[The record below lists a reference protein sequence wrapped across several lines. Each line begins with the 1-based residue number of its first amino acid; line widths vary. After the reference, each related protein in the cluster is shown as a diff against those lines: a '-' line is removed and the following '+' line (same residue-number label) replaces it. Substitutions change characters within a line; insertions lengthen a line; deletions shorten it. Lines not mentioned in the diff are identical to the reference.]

1 MCSFVDIT
9 IHIRA
14 VGEWTNRM
22 YNHFEMAQTE
32 GLKSMLHKWHN
43 DLQTNKVMLVDQK
56 GLPISEKSQD
66 NKTGEDLQ
74 AVVVDTKS
82 TEAIEFDFQTTKM
95 IIPIPEDCDEDGCN
109 NDSKNQNKS
118 MEQHALARYLRN
130 GNIVETVKTSSGE
143 TIELSEFNNNG
154 SYKKKMDLE
163 EQHSK
168 SNLKEMLNDITK
180 GIESKDIF
188 LRVPLKIRLDGP
200 YGAPSSNIFQHEHA
214 VLVATGIGVTPFASI
229 LQSIMYRYTEKKRNC
244 LNCGHIW
251 SEKIPSQR
259 IMNLKKVDFVWINRD
274 QTSFEWFV
282 ELLYNLKQQQL
293 AIPSENEDDKRF
305 LDIHMYITGQVEQN
319 ADVTRNKGSK
329 ALQKYSSQLNW
340 KYGRPD
346 WEQFF
351 TNIDQENRG
360 RVTVFYCGR
369 PDLATSLRHTCSNF
383 NFHFRKEV
391 F

>member
-1 MCSFVDIT
+1 
-9 IHIRA
+9 
-14 VGEWTNRM
+14 M

-32 GLKSMLHKWHN
+32 GLKSMIHKWHN
-43 DLQTNKVMLVDQK
+43 NLCTSNGTLFDGQ
-56 GLPISEKSQD
+56 GLPIDDD
-66 NKTGEDLQ
+66 NSRESLAVGQELQ
-74 AVVVDTKS
+74 VVVVDPTIRLTK
-82 TEAIEFDFQTTKM
+82 AIDFDFQTTKM

-109 NDSKNQNKS
+109 GDTKNTSKAP
-118 MEQHALARYLRN
+118 EQHALARYLRN

-143 TIELSEFNNNG
+143 TIELSEFNNNA
-154 SYKKKMDLE
+154 SYKKKVELE
-163 EQHSK
+163 EQEQQQSK
-168 SNLKEMLNDITK
+168 SNLKAMLNDITK
-180 GIESKDIF
+180 GIESNDIF

-282 ELLYNLKQQQL
+282 ELLNNLKQQQL

-305 LDIHMYITGQVEQN
+305 LDIHMYITGQAEQGA
-319 ADVTRNKGSK
+319 ADAAAARGKGGGV
-329 ALQKYSSQLNW
+329 LQKYSSQLNW

-346 WEQFF
+346 WKQFF
-351 TNIDQENRG
+351 ANIEHENRG

-369 PDLATSLRHTCSNF
+369 PDLATSLRHTCSDF